1 MIKNLIFPKLFVPTL
16 FHISLPELKEKG
28 IKAIIFDLDNTI
40 IAWNCDEIEAET
52 VLWIRNLKKYGFD
65 CCIVSNNL
73 TNRVCNIA
81 KILNVAYVSKGYKPL
96 SFGFRRAL
104 NHFSLRPSQV
114 AVVGDQIFTDI
125 LGGNYLELYTILV
138 KPLSTHE
145 FIGTKFMRIIEKFLL
160 KNFKG

>member
-16 FHISLPELKEKG
+16 FHIPLLELKGRG

-40 IAWNCDEIEAET
+40 IAWNCDEIETET
-52 VLWIRNLKKYGFD
+52 IVWIKTLKKYGFD

-73 TNRVCNIA
+73 TNRVCNVA
-81 KILNVAYVSKGYKPL
+81 KILNVVYVSKGYKPL
-96 SFGFRRAL
+96 SFGFRHAL
-104 NHFSLRPSQV
+104 NHFALKPSQV

-125 LGGNYLELYTILV
+125 LGGNYLKLYTILV

-145 FIGTKFMRIIEKFLL
+145 FIGTKFMRIIEKLIL
-160 KNFKG
+160 KNFKV